1 MKKVMLGACILV
13 LLICL
18 FPPRI
23 GFPEGGKGRWD
34 VSRTF
39 LFSDDHRYRMGTD
52 HGGPGD
58 APKGM
63 YVYAQIDAGQL
74 LGEVFSLLAFA
85 GIILIVMSWKEH
97 KPQTE
102 QTD

>member
-1 MKKVMLGACILV
+1 MKKVMLGACTLV

-23 GFPEGGKGRWD
+23 GFPEAGKGRYD

-39 LFSDDHRYRMGTD
+39 LFTDNHRYRMGTD
-52 HGGPGD
+52 HGGPD
-58 APKGM
+58 DTPEAM

-74 LGEVFSLLAFA
+74 LGEVFSLLALA
-85 GIILIVMSWKEH
+85 GIILIIMNQKEH
-97 KPQTE
+97 SAV
-102 QTD
+102 